1 LRVLAARVV
10 VGERK
15 NRFVE
20 ERERFTMAVLPLM
33 RIWVRGEAEPPYVGG
48 GERFL
53 WGLQGLKK
61 QQGEREKRETLAG
74 RKTGE

>member
-1 LRVLAARVV
+1 
-10 VGERK
+10 
-15 NRFVE
+15 
-20 ERERFTMAVLPLM
+20 M

-61 QQGEREKRETLAG
+61 QRGEREKRETLAG
-74 RKTGE
+74 RKTGGVG

>member
-1 LRVLAARVV
+1 MAAGVA
-10 VGERK
+10 VGERR
-15 NRFVE
+15 NRFAE
-20 ERERFTMAVLPLM
+20 ERERFIMAVLPLM

-61 QQGEREKRETLAG
+61 QRGEREKRETLAG
-74 RKTGE
+74 RKTGGVG